1 MVFSSTTFL
10 FFFLP
15 VFLLADLI
23 SNKSY
28 FRNALL
34 IFTSLLFYV
43 WGEATGVFLLV
54 ILAFINLLFG
64 RRIANV
70 SSAKIKKIYLVA
82 GIFTNLTVLFYFK
95 YLFWVLSQFLV
106 LFDLLG
112 LGWGSAFPN
121 LDSPHLPLGISFF
134 VFHGISYLIDLYN
147 RKVGDYKTT
156 DFLTYFF
163 MFPHLVAGPI
173 VRFESVRQD
182 IQNRKRDWDLF
193 TWGVFRF
200 ILDGT
205 QVSQDSLYNLKLL

>member
-1 MVFSSTTFL
+1 MWFCFHLNGICVDLYNKLGKLRFSFVLAVFLEMVFSSTTFL

-106 LFDLLG
+106 FCDLLG
-112 LGWGSAFPN
+112 LGWGGSTSQSRQP
-121 LDSPHLPLGISFF
+121 
-134 VFHGISYLIDLYN
+134 
-147 RKVGDYKTT
+147 T
-156 DFLTYFF
+156 LT
-163 MFPHLVAGPI
+163 
-173 VRFESVRQD
+173 S
-182 IQNRKRDWDLF
+182 RD
-193 TWGVFRF
+193 
-200 ILDGT
+200 
-205 QVSQDSLYNLKLL
+205 